1 MSFQT
6 EGKFKSRP
14 DSGIAVS
21 MSSGSYSSY
30 SSSEATKEPRDDID
44 EACHTESSD
53 ILVDRIDKVRNELL
67 TFILI
72 MQCICNLINCYP
84 IIDERKE
91 DDHRVLGDRRHLRVN
106 GQSGTTATTNK
117 SATMQ
122 THILSSFHWLSEN
135 LIYSSQFLVFGV
147 ARKQWESDPSSTG
160 SNRMLEKHPWYLVI
174 SRATHETIL

>member
-53 ILVDRIDKVRNELL
+53 ILVDRIEKVRHTSYLYIHHAMHVQFAKLL
-67 TFILI
+67 F
-72 MQCICNLINCYP
+72 NY
-84 IIDERKE
+84 
-91 DDHRVLGDRRHLRVN
+91 
-106 GQSGTTATTNK
+106 
-117 SATMQ
+117 
-122 THILSSFHWLSEN
+122 
-135 LIYSSQFLVFGV
+135 
-147 ARKQWESDPSSTG
+147 
-160 SNRMLEKHPWYLVI
+160 
-174 SRATHETIL
+174 